1 VLKTGETSIMDMH
14 IYKKQLQETVVVP
27 MTEYMNDCEDCG
39 FKQKDIKKCEG
50 LILTYLSAL
59 EHIKKPAD
67 KKIMKHVKT
76 LVLALNKLNEKTD
89 YCLLET
95 EERESIC
102 EFIQESAIACGLSD
116 PSDDI
121 TEEWRDF

>member
-1 VLKTGETSIMDMH
+1 
-14 IYKKQLQETVVVP
+14 
-27 MTEYMNDCEDCG
+27 
-39 FKQKDIKKCEG
+39 
-50 LILTYLSAL
+50 
-59 EHIKKPAD
+59 
-67 KKIMKHVKT
+67 MKHVKT

-102 EFIQESAIACGLSD
+102 EIIQESAIACGLSD